1 MWKEAI
7 LTFMAFSQ
15 YMPSVSYAIF
25 LCKTILQFETIRIIY
40 LKFYR
45 SYDVVK
51 YPEIN
56 KPLYCD
62 NTISLFFL

>member
-25 LCKTILQFETIRIIY
+25 YAKRY
-40 LKFYR
+40 YNLK
-45 SYDVVK
+45 
-51 YPEIN
+51 
-56 KPLYCD
+56 
-62 NTISLFFL
+62 LFV